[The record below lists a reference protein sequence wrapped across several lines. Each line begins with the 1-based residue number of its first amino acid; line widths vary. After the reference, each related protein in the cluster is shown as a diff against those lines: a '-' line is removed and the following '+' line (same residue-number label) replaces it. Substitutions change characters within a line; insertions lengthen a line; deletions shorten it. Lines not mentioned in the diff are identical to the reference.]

1 MKKKSFIVS
10 LAGAALFLCTMPSC
24 MDLDENVYDKVQA
37 DKFGKNEAEIASIVG
52 PAYRSLNQYVPY
64 NFMALSEC
72 AGDMAMVPTRLGGDW
87 YDGGQ
92 YRELHMHSWTANT
105 NVIKSCWSMATKS
118 ISTCNLVYDIVKN
131 NKYIDEE
138 LRART
143 LAEIRGVRAIWL
155 YIMMDNWGNIPL
167 TTDFNDTSLP
177 SVTPRKEVY
186 NFILSELNEIKDQVR
201 SEVTSTTYGTFTK
214 GTAYA
219 LMAKMYLNAE
229 AWGVDVPRW
238 QEAADA
244 CDEVMKLG
252 YIIEPSWSTNF
263 AVNNY
268 ASKEI
273 IFPICFS
280 ANDQNVNKTDYRNRL
295 FAWTLHYKD
304 NLTLGLKVTGDNG
317 VCAQP
322 NYVKLFDNDDPRKN
336 GSFLLGEM
344 IDPSTGKV
352 IMTAHD
358 RPLIHTEDVTI
369 IPGTERDGT
378 AWGDVNQEDG
388 GRAIK
393 WPFDKSTVDGIEN
406 DFALFRLADIYLM
419 KAECLVRMGKDNAEA
434 TRLVNEVRERGF
446 GNSDH
451 NYSSVTLDEIALERK
466 LELAWECYSRQ
477 DCIRFGTFQNARFL
491 KPSTKGEDYKNLF
504 PIPQDAWQTNQNLK
518 QNPGYPAFG

>member
-1 MKKKSFIVS
+1 MKKKSLIIS
-10 LAGAALFLCTMPSC
+10 LAGATLLLCSMPSC
-24 MDLDENVYDKVQA
+24 MDLGETVYDKVQA
-37 DKFGKNEAEIASIVG
+37 DHFGKNEAEIASIVG
-52 PAYRSLNQYVPY
+52 PVYRSLNQYVPY

-72 AGDMAMVPTRLGGDW
+72 SGDMAIVPTRKGGDW

-105 NVIKSCWSMATKS
+105 NQIKNCWSMATKS
-118 ISTCNLVYDIVKN
+118 ISTCNLVYSIVESN
-131 NKYIDEE
+131 TFISDE
-138 LRART
+138 LKQRT
-143 LAEIRGVRAIWL
+143 LAEIRGVRAIWF

-167 TTDFNDTSLP
+167 ITDFKDTSLP
-177 SVTPRKEVY
+177 TVTPRKEVY
-186 NFILSELNEIKDQVR
+186 NFILKELTEIKDVLR
-201 SEVTSTTYGTFTK
+201 EDVSTASYGKFTK
-214 GTAYA
+214 GAAYA
-219 LMAKMYLNAE
+219 LLAKMYLNAE

-244 CDEVMKLG
+244 CDVVMKLG
-252 YIIEPSWSTNF
+252 YTLESDWKANF
-263 AVNNY
+263 ASNNE
-268 ASKEI
+268 SSMET

-280 ANDQNVNKTDYRNRL
+280 ANDQDLNGTDYRNRI

-304 NLTLGLKVTGDNG
+304 NLVLGLKVTGDNG
-317 VCAQP
+317 VCGQP
-322 NYVKLFDNDDPRKN
+322 DYVKLFDDADIRKN

-352 IMTAHD
+352 IITAHD
-358 RPLIHTEDVTI
+358 RPLIHTADVTI

-419 KAECLVRMGKDNAEA
+419 KAECLVRLGKDNGEA
-434 TRLVNEVRERGF
+434 TRLVNEIRQRGF
-446 GNSDH
+446 ENSEH
-451 NYSSVTLDEIALERK
+451 NYASVTLDEIALERK

-491 KPSTKGEDYKNLF
+491 KPETKGEDYRNLF

-518 QNPGYPAFG
+518 QNPGYPAF